1 MMLTDTHCHIYLP
14 EFDHDRDITLQK
26 AFASGVT
33 RLFLPNVDS
42 STSQSLLDLSAQ
54 YPENCFPLMGIHPT
68 SVNDGFELELQ
79 QAESL
84 LNNHKFFGIGE
95 VGIDL
100 FWDKTYQDIQCEA
113 FLIQL
118 GWASKR
124 NLPVIIH
131 VRNSHCETIDIIEKS
146 GLSNLKGIFHCFSGN
161 LDQAK
166 EIIGLGFHLGIGG
179 VSTFKNSGLDKV
191 LPDIDPQWIVLET
204 DSPYLAPV
212 PYRGK
217 RNEPAYLVQT
227 ASKIAG
233 IYNYTVEDLAQLT
246 TNTSKILFGI

>member
-1 MMLTDTHCHIYLP
+1 MLTDTHCHIYLP

-179 VSTFKNSGLDKV
+179 VS
-191 LPDIDPQWIVLET
+191 IVI
-204 DSPYLAPV
+204 S
-212 PYRGK
+212 
-217 RNEPAYLVQT
+217 
-227 ASKIAG
+227 S
-233 IYNYTVEDLAQLT
+233 
-246 TNTSKILFGI
+246 TSC